1 MDIKKLTSAG
11 AIVLVTCA
19 SLAGCASGTP
29 QARSSAF
36 CTEVSDKMPKNTDV
50 TALEAY
56 NTCMEM
62 ELDKRNKYRD
72 DSEVAVDQAV
82 GLLIDILSS

>member
-1 MDIKKLTSAG
+1 
-11 AIVLVTCA
+11 
-19 SLAGCASGTP
+19 
-29 QARSSAF
+29 
-36 CTEVSDKMPKNTDV
+36 MPKNTDV

-82 GLLIDILSS
+82 GLLIDILSSWENAPVFFSLMQPKSPHLLYSMGNENS